1 MRRRVCHAVLACALP
16 LRLTVPP
23 RTSLRLS
30 VPPHCTSP
38 IIEQCRADQDGQNQD
53 SGIDNTLAYNT
64 QSHNL
69 LLDQARGEHGMFAL
83 LVGLR
88 LPHQS
93 ALEESGQTA
102 VTVAPFDA
110 EKTLGI
116 EGLCREDGG
125 KVSHS
130 DGESCCQV
138 KPGRRGAQSVH
149 ATGLRQNF

>member
-38 IIEQCRADQDGQNQD
+38 IIMGEVSVLSR

>member
-1 MRRRVCHAVLACALP
+1 MLYLPAPCHCASLCHPALLFASLCRRTALRPSLTLMGEVSVLS
-16 LRLTVPP
+16 R
-23 RTSLRLS
+23 
-30 VPPHCTSP
+30 
-38 IIEQCRADQDGQNQD
+38 

-69 LLDQARGEHGMFAL
+69 LLDQARASRASSGMFAL

-138 KPGRRGAQSVH
+138 KAGRRGAQSVH

>member
-1 MRRRVCHAVLACALP
+1 
-16 LRLTVPP
+16 
-23 RTSLRLS
+23 
-30 VPPHCTSP
+30 
-38 IIEQCRADQDGQNQD
+38 
-53 SGIDNTLAYNT
+53 
-64 QSHNL
+64 
-69 LLDQARGEHGMFAL
+69 MFAL

>member
-1 MRRRVCHAVLACALP
+1 MLYLPAPCHCASLCHPALLFASLCRRTALRP
-16 LRLTVPP
+16 
-23 RTSLRLS
+23 SLNS
-30 VPPHCTSP
+30 VVK
-38 IIEQCRADQDGQNQD
+38 CRADQDGQNQD

-138 KPGRRGAQSVH
+138 KAGRRGAQSVH

>member
-1 MRRRVCHAVLACALP
+1 MLYLPAPCHCASLCHPALLFASLCRRTALRP
-16 LRLTVPP
+16 SLNSVEQIRTVGVRIQESITPWP
-23 RTSLRLS
+23 
-30 VPPHCTSP
+30 
-38 IIEQCRADQDGQNQD
+38 
-53 SGIDNTLAYNT
+53 T

-69 LLDQARGEHGMFAL
+69 LLDQLQARASRASSGMFAL